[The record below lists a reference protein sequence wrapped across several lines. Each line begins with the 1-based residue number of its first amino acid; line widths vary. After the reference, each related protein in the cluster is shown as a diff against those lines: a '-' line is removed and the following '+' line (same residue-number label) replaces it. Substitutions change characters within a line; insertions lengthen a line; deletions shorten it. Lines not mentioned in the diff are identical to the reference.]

1 MYIIQVGVKGR
12 VRVNKEQ
19 GRKSREKNY
28 SFILKSQE
36 VKVFGTK
43 SPTQLPQLPPGGKRQ

>member
-1 MYIIQVGVKGR
+1 MNVIRVGVKGR

-36 VKVFGTK
+36 VKVFETK
-43 SPTQLPQLPPGGKRQ
+43 STTQLPQLPLGGKRQ

>member
-1 MYIIQVGVKGR
+1 MNVIRVGVKGR

-28 SFILKSQE
+28 SFISKSQE
-36 VKVFGTK
+36 VKVLETK
-43 SPTQLPQLPPGGKRQ
+43 STTQLPQLPLGGKRQ